1 MLERIYLRLEILGY
15 SRAIG
20 AMKATAGVT
29 KEQLASLEEGRVAAI
44 ARLACLKAAK
54 NDATVLCGDAV

>member
-20 AMKATAGVT
+20 QMVNVRGVT
-29 KEQLASLEEGRVAAI
+29 ADNVASLYRYRQVSI
-44 ARLACLKAAK
+44 DKLAQLKLEAK
-54 NDATVLCGDAV
+54 AESMEASNA